1 MPDPRAD
8 SPLSESLPDN
18 SLYVESALEI
28 RTDAIVAEVHGAS
41 GAPGDAVKR
50 RLGFGFWLA
59 IAWLVLM
66 TFLAAFGPMLPLD
79 DPTDFVGKS
88 KESFSSDHWLGTDKL
103 GRDLLSRTVSG
114 TRISLIVGIAAVA
127 GGLLVGGTIGLIAG
141 FRRGWFERTSMAGGD
156 ILLSFPAVVLAL
168 AIVSFRGRDLWDI
181 VLTLF
186 ILSVAPILR
195 LTRAN
200 SLQWS
205 QREFVQA
212 SRVLGAKDS
221 TILRREVLPN
231 VLMPMASLALVGV
244 AIVIVAEGTL
254 AFLGLGIQT
263 AFGVDDPIS
272 WGKMV
277 LEGSKDLETAPH
289 IAFVPATAL
298 FLTVLALNF
307 AGDKIRGHFDVRESS
322 L

>member
-1 MPDPRAD
+1 MRDPRAD
-8 SPLSESLPDN
+8 SSLSESLPSN
-18 SLYVESALEI
+18 SLYVESALEM
-28 RTDAIVAEVHGAS
+28 RTDAIVSEVHGAS
-41 GAPGDAVKR
+41 GAPADAIRR

-59 IAWLVLM
+59 ASWLVLV
-66 TFLAAFGPMLPLD
+66 TLLAVFGPLLPLD
-79 DPTDFVGKS
+79 DPKALVGES
-88 KESFSSDHWLGTDKL
+88 KESFSTEHWLGTDSL

-114 TRISLIVGIAAVA
+114 ARISLIVGFAAVA
-127 GGLLVGGTIGLIAG
+127 GGLIVGGTIGLIAG

-231 VLMPMASLALVGV
+231 VLMPLASLALVGV

-254 AFLGLGIQT
+254 AFLGLGIES
-263 AFGVDDPIS
+263 AFGVADPVS

-307 AGDKIRGHFDVRESS
+307 AGDKIRGHFDVKESA